1 MTAAFFNRSCRLD
14 LHPFDDALELR
25 YQVVAAVPNRKA
37 RRNFVEQHLRGS
49 ELYTRRADLPAV
61 RRLFLAHC
69 IRAPKTPRPIRQA
82 PVDR

>member
-1 MTAAFFNRSCRLD
+1 
-14 LHPFDDALELR
+14 
-25 YQVVAAVPNRKA
+25 
-37 RRNFVEQHLRGS
+37 LRGS